1 MEPVRKF
8 ANAMRAVRGKLA
20 QAGKLHY
27 TYQQEAWILDA
38 ADVYCG
44 AVLALEAAIAL
55 AQPNSSA
62 FEAFQNFLADYVSSP
77 SFLSLRGDISTVR
90 SQLDAIRYTLLI
102 GNSSITVTP
111 YLGEPDYEREIED
124 DFSRFQ
130 QGDVKGRAFKFAET
144 VEMNHIQAGVLDR
157 VVLIFPEVFSA
168 LDDFVSTHGG
178 FLELDHRKVRP
189 RGSVLRRLCGSHRA
203 SRRRQACSFCFPQ
216 VSQSREALHA
226 SGAFDLALAN
236 TLLGKGKSVVVNDFH
251 LAAEERIIIV
261 SGPNQGGKT
270 TFARMFGQ
278 LHYLSSLG
286 LPVPGVSARL
296 PLFDRIF
303 THFEI
308 QEDVHNLRGKLH
320 DDLYRLRKT
329 LSSASSRSVIILNEV
344 FNSTSLSDAV
354 FLSGEILRAILDLE
368 ALCVCVTFIDEL
380 ALLGPQVVSMA
391 STVNPQNVAER
402 TFKVMRKPPD
412 GLAYAISIA
421 EKYRLTYRQLQER
434 LAS

>member
-1 MEPVRKF
+1 M
-8 ANAMRAVRGKLA
+8 
-20 QAGKLHY
+20 
-27 TYQQEAWILDA
+27 WIT
-38 ADVYCG
+38 
-44 AVLALEAAIAL
+44 
-55 AQPNSSA
+55 SR
-62 FEAFQNFLADYVSSP
+62 VSP
-77 SFLSLRGDISTVR
+77 PPGL
-90 SQLDAIRYTLLI
+90 
-102 GNSSITVTP
+102 
-111 YLGEPDYEREIED
+111 
-124 DFSRFQ
+124 
-130 QGDVKGRAFKFAET
+130 
-144 VEMNHIQAGVLDR
+144 
-157 VVLIFPEVFSA
+157 
-168 LDDFVSTHGG
+168 
-178 FLELDHRKVRP
+178 
-189 RGSVLRRLCGSHRA
+189 
-203 SRRRQACSFCFPQ
+203 SFCFPQ
-216 VSQSREALHA
+216 VSQNRAALHA

-354 FLSGEILRAILDLE
+354 FLSGEILRAILDLD

-380 ALLGPQVVSMA
+380 ALLGPKVVSMA